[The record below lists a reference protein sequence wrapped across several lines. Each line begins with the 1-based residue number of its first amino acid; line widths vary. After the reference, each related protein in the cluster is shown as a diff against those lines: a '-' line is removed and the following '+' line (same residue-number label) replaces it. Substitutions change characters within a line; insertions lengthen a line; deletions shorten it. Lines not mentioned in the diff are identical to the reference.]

1 MKKLFFRYNHTE
13 FKPAL
18 LCPAVGSAGDAAKAR
33 QKC

>member
-1 MKKLFFRYNHTE
+1 MKKNFLGITTE

-18 LCPAVGSAGDAAKAR
+18 LCPSVGSAGDAAKAR